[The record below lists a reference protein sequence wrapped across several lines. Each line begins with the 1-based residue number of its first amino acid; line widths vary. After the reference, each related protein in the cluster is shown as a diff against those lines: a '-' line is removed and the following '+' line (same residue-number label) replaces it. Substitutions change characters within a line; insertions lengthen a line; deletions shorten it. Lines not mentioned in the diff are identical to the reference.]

1 MTITSTQNRVSYAGN
16 GAPGVPGTLVFAVP
30 FRFLATSDLV
40 VLVRVDATGVS
51 TTMGLD
57 TAYSVAGEGAATG
70 GTVTFLIEDGEPQT
84 GETLIIYGNPA
95 MTQLVDYI
103 SGGTFP
109 AESHEE
115 ALDRL
120 TLQSTRTREIAERSL
135 SLTDSSTDG
144 SGEYNANSNRISSL
158 GTPTAT
164 TDATTKVYVDALVN
178 TTIGPIPTSDAYVT
192 STGSVTSRKLADR
205 WGEAKNVKDYGAVGD
220 GVADD
225 TAEIQAAIN
234 AAGTNGHV
242 YIPAGTFMLSDSLT
256 VFDRRRITGD
266 GGASILKMIT
276 GSTMTM
282 PAMLQLPNTAGTDGW
297 LTGTAYALQDFRF
310 NPATFETYVCIA
322 AGNSGATVPT
332 GTGDVSDG
340 VCQWRY
346 LYTSAAAG
354 NSTNLTNRSHY
365 DGFVCH
371 GNSVARFGISGL
383 VNHTSFVGLWMLATT
398 EAGIRIGYGWCNY
411 LERVESSFNT
421 GDGIHLVGSSNNAT
435 TLNSCKVFANT
446 GKGIYIVGY
455 NALKIVNCTVE
466 ANRKTGID
474 VQQGGSGLSIDN
486 CYFEAN
492 AQDGITYSNGG
503 VDVNVKADIILNGT
517 SATAELGRAY
527 PSQGVTISDCFVN
540 ALYDNGA
547 TNGHPFV
554 MAAAV
559 QGLTL
564 RGNAANTSTVVPYLM
579 GTPGNTSPTSVSGS
593 YGSAESVTAVNN
605 VDFAGALDVAVVGNG
620 LGLSAAWAADHR
632 VDTVESRNIAVSN
645 LGLWSLLTA
654 SAGGTFAR
662 SAEVFT
668 PAPELPV
675 WELVWA
681 TAGGSHLFG
690 YTLDAADFSEFHGKQ
705 MLIGCWTRHA
715 FSGDGNAAPY
725 FAIDATSFA
734 LTQSNSSVNTWV
746 KWFWS
751 FKMPETGIH
760 SLRVRC
766 QRGPAAIPRQSVRT
780 DCGHDHI
787 RGQR

>member
-1 MTITSTQNRVSYAGN
+1 
-16 GAPGVPGTLVFAVP
+16 
-30 FRFLATSDLV
+30 
-40 VLVRVDATGVS
+40 
-51 TTMGLD
+51 
-57 TAYSVAGEGAATG
+57 
-70 GTVTFLIEDGEPQT
+70 
-84 GETLIIYGNPA
+84 
-95 MTQLVDYI
+95 
-103 SGGTFP
+103 
-109 AESHEE
+109 
-115 ALDRL
+115 
-120 TLQSTRTREIAERSL
+120 
-135 SLTDSSTDG
+135 
-144 SGEYNANSNRISSL
+144 
-158 GTPTAT
+158 
-164 TDATTKVYVDALVN
+164 
-178 TTIGPIPTSDAYVT
+178 
-192 STGSVTSRKLADR
+192 
-205 WGEAKNVKDYGAVGD
+205 
-220 GVADD
+220 
-225 TAEIQAAIN
+225 
-234 AAGTNGHV
+234 
-242 YIPAGTFMLSDSLT
+242 
-256 VFDRRRITGD
+256 
-266 GGASILKMIT
+266 
-276 GSTMTM
+276 M

-751 FKMPETGIH
+751 FKMPETGI
-760 SLRVRC
+760 LKWQVRKS
-766 QRGPAAIPRQSVRT
+766 GAAGTVFVAAPILCEYGANVDLLLSHANQFVPIAGTITFAASDDTPSVGYAGSVGRT
-780 DCGHDHI
+780 FITAGALAITDFDDGVD
-787 RGQR
+787 GQIITVRAHGAITLTDSANLQLQGDADFVMALDDIVTLVNIGGTNWYETGRRTVA